1 MLVIEI
7 KGDEELREPSEENR
21 KKNEFAVAHFERVNE
36 HLKQEGSPL
45 QYKFHFLTPRN
56 FNTFFQE
63 LREGHIANF
72 RSDLDVKLVAEG

>member
-21 KKNEFAVAHFERVNE
+21 KKNEYDLAHFERVNE
-36 HLKQEGSPL
+36 YLEQERSPL
-45 QYKFHFLTPRN
+45 RYKFHFLTPRN
-56 FNTFFQE
+56 FNSFFQE

-72 RSDLDVKLVAEG
+72 RSDLDVKLVEEG